1 MFRILAIENDKKIA
15 MLIDRKLMNLG
26 YNVMLTYSEFV
37 GERLALNVEY
47 DLIITDFSLSKN
59 NGLEFCKKIKIQKPD
74 TPIMMLMGFDNNRFK
89 VQEFTEAAGD
99 YPVQQLNYED
109 LEISLSLIMKKTQ
122 GSTRLN

>member
-1 MFRILAIENDKKIA
+1 MFKILAIENDRKIA

-47 DLIITDFSLSKN
+47 DLIIMDFALSKI
-59 NGLEFCKKIKIQKPD
+59 NGSDICRKIKTEKPQ
-74 TPIMMLMGFDNNRFK
+74 TPIMILIGFDNDKFK

-99 YPVQQLNYED
+99 YAVQQLNYED
-109 LEISLSLIMKKTQ
+109 LEISINLLMKKMQ
-122 GSTRLN
+122 GSISLN